1 MLDEGAVVKGGNR
14 YGCKGGGVGGG
25 LQIQGIGLLSIVRR
39 DRFRVIV
46 CFHV

>member
-14 YGCKGGGVGGG
+14 YGCKGGVGT
-25 LQIQGIGLLSIVRR
+25 IQVIGLLSIVRR